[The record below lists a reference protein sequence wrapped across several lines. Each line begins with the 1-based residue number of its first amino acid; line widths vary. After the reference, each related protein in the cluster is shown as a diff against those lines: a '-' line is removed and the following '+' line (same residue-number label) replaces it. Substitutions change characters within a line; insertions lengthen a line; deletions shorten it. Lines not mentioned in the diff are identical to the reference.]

1 MVAQFID
8 ALTDNL
14 ASGTVWSFYFKMLVT
29 CLGLTKP
36 VSHLLLFNLA
46 CSSTLTDKVMNK
58 LLTKLLSS
66 LNLEKSIIWA
76 KMNPEFK
83 ISFH

>member
-1 MVAQFID
+1 MVTQFID

-36 VSHLLLFNLA
+36 VSHLLLSNLA

-58 LLTKLLSS
+58 LLAKLLSS